1 MYHNQNDLYYKAWQR
16 LPERFRKPNNLDLY
30 YVLYGG
36 YGEIEKGFA
45 SINDSRNIDKAK
57 GETLDKLGANVGQVR
72 NGEDDD
78 LYRQL
83 IKVRILANMSIGN
96 IPTINKVMSILV
108 KDIYLGISEAWPY
121 ERYLNEPASIFLKLK
136 PKFNN
141 FPEDIIEKIK
151 AAGVR
156 VYFDF
161 IYSSDINLFSKYGT
175 YNYPAFLCGEH
186 PCGDIPYVFA
196 EAQRLVS
203 DLNIEAGS
211 NYGKNYYPTVG
222 KIKSGD
228 LESGEVTEII
238 YATDF
243 ASDNVY
249 SFERGE

>member
-1 MYHNQNDLYYKAWQR
+1 MYHNQDDLYYKAWRR

-36 YGEIEKGFA
+36 YGELEKGFA
-45 SINDSRNIDKAK
+45 SINDSRNIDKAQ
-57 GETLDKLGANVGQVR
+57 GETLDKLGANVGQFR

-121 ERYLNEPASIFLKLK
+121 ERYLNEPATIFLKLK
-136 PKFNN
+136 PKFKN
-141 FPEDIIEKIK
+141 FPKDIIEKIK

-161 IYSSDINLFSKYGT
+161 IYSSDINLFSRYGT
-175 YNYPAFLCGEH
+175 YGYPAFLCGEH

-196 EAQRLVS
+196 EAQKLAS
-203 DLNIEAGS
+203 NLNIEIGN

-228 LESGEVTEII
+228 LENGEVTEII

-243 ASDNVY
+243 NSDDIY

>member
-1 MYHNQNDLYYKAWQR
+1 MYHNQKDLYYKAWRR

-36 YGEIEKGFA
+36 YGELEKGFT
-45 SINDSRNIDKAK
+45 SINDSRNIDKAQ
-57 GETLDKLGANVGQVR
+57 GETLDKLGANVGQFR

-121 ERYLNEPASIFLKLK
+121 ERYWNEPATIFLKLK
-136 PKFNN
+136 PKFKN
-141 FPEDIIEKIK
+141 FPKDIIEKIK

-161 IYSSDINLFSKYGT
+161 VYSSDLNVFSRYGT

-203 DLNIEAGS
+203 DLNVEIGS

-228 LESGEVTEII
+228 FENGEVTEII

-243 ASDNVY
+243 NSDDIY